1 MRTIFRDVE
10 AKHWVE
16 QLGLSSLHLHRFVC
30 CCFWLVCLFIFNAV
44 TSRMATS
51 CCRAVLAQAVVH
63 KLLPPYRIGTVVP
76 IVLTQVMSLSS
87 VMGRMHFPGIWQ
99 NGLLWSPDDSRAFC
113 SLGQQGQNLT
123 CLNLASAAS
132 LLTPEKESKACISSF
147 NDAATG
153 SNNICRAFWQK
164 LYFHKTENLCKA
176 ASCCRSWSRDGE
188 RLLVF
193 EQWDTSK
200 IGIKNRGFLQST
212 LPSWDTNAYA
222 FKL

>member
-1 MRTIFRDVE
+1 MILWGVSVFYANNFQRCGSQALGWTVGVE
-10 AKHWVE
+10 
-16 QLGLSSLHLHRFVC
+16 LFTSPSFCFLL
-30 CCFWLVCLFIFNAV
+30 FWLVCLFIFNAV

-87 VMGRMHFPGIWQ
+87 VMGHMHFPGIWQ

-132 LLTPEKESKACISSF
+132 LLTPRVQ
-147 NDAATG
+147 G
-153 SNNICRAFWQK
+153 
-164 LYFHKTENLCKA
+164 LYF
-176 ASCCRSWSRDGE
+176 
-188 RLLVF
+188 
-193 EQWDTSK
+193 
-200 IGIKNRGFLQST
+200 FL
-212 LPSWDTNAYA
+212 
-222 FKL
+222 